1 MTEEEMA
8 ALAIALDLMTPSP
21 TPEAPAPAAS
31 RWKIAARRPE
41 LEMEELRALH

>member
-8 ALAIALDLMTPSP
+8 ALAIALDLITPSP
-21 TPEAPAPAAS
+21 APEAPVPAAS